1 MKQLF
6 ILCALLV
13 LPLAGM
19 AQGLTKSRQ
28 VGEDGFI
35 WYKTEKNG
43 KYGVMDTNGNEII
56 PAKYSEV
63 RYAETSEAHYFWVK
77 DGRFEGAY
85 TRLGTMIVSPD
96 RHYTDVYIGGGPQN
110 IIYCMAGEYRKPGL
124 LDARGNEVISPDR
137 GYTFFQIFESYEEK
151 KLYISV
157 WRGDYRGICDMNG
170 KEIVAPDKYKVCILY
185 FPTEVSGTFADD
197 TEEDVPLGFTYS
209 DATRYSFRSYDN
221 LHTDDTKNYPTL
233 PSSGSSSGSSSSGG
247 SSSSSSG
254 GSSSSS
260 SGGSVGPVEYTTIQ
274 VWQPCGGCGGDGVCK
289 VCYGS
294 GWSMNGKHLCITC
307 NGYRQCR
314 QCNGQGGQYVNQ
326 TVPRY

>member
-35 WYKTEKNG
+35 WYLTEKNG

-56 PAKYSEV
+56 PAKYSWV
-63 RYAETSEAHYFWVK
+63 RYAETSEAHYFRVQ
-77 DGRFEGAY
+77 DGDFVGAY

-96 RHYTDVYIGGGPQN
+96 RHYTYVWIGGGKQN
-110 IIYCMAGEYRKPGL
+110 TIYCMVEKNGDTRGL
-124 LDARGNEVISPDR
+124 LDARGNEVISLDR
-137 GYTFFQIFESYEEK
+137 GYTFFMIFESDKGK
-151 KLYISV
+151 KLYIQV
-157 WRGDYRGICDMNG
+157 ERGDYEGICDMNG
-170 KEIVAPDKYKVCILY
+170 KEIVAPEKYKKCYLY
-185 FPTEVSGTFADD
+185 TPTEVFGKFADD

-221 LHTDDTKNYPTL
+221 LHEKDTKNYPTL
-233 PSSGSSSGSSSSGG
+233 SSSGSSSG
-247 SSSSSSG
+247 SSSSG

-260 SGGSVGPVEYTTIQ
+260 SGGSVGPVEYTTVQ
-274 VWQPCGGCGGDGVCK
+274 VWQSCGGCGGDGVCK

-314 QCNGQGGQYVNQ
+314 QCNGRGGQYVNQ